1 MTNAEFVNGLIKHL
15 TVVKISWEEELS
27 RAKNRVAFCEEAI
40 QQYEE
45 SIEDLKKMADEVE

>member
-1 MTNAEFVNGLIKHL
+1 MTHAEFVNSLINHF
-15 TVVKISWEEELS
+15 TVLKISWEEELS

-40 QQYEE
+40 RQYEE